1 MGHLHVAGW
10 NAERVLKALGKRV
23 EGFHFHNNDGR
34 DDTHCRITDGTLDYT
49 EVMRLYR
56 RYTPNADIT
65 LEYGDNH
72 GITCDDVIE
81 DLRTIQGML
90 A

>member
-1 MGHLHVAGW
+1 MSDRRRMLQTS
-10 NAERVLKALGKRV
+10 LALGAMQVFPKMSFAQAR
-23 EGFHFHNNDGR
+23 
-34 DDTHCRITDGTLDYT
+34 
-49 EVMRLYR
+49 RLVFATFTGSWEEAHR
-56 RYTPNADIT
+56 AVLVPAFRKATNNADIT